1 MAVGSG
7 QDRQDRQGVEAT
19 VEHDQ
24 VAGLVKVFRS

>member
-7 QDRQDRQGVEAT
+7 QDRQGVEAA